1 VKFKWEKKMYAQRPF
16 GIEETHGMLSQ
27 PGAKI
32 KACSDGRDWTSLF
45 TSVQREMP
53 FRGVFQSSRDHL
65 LVLHRDG
72 PVQLDSLTDRKIG
85 SRMVPAGAIHLISP
99 GVEFGIN
106 LTGMIETVH
115 VYVRRTIIEE
125 VALEMVDGDPSHI
138 EIPSSIV
145 DCDKALHALIDASA
159 YAVEDESIGSSMFA
173 DYLSR
178 AIAAQLI
185 RSYSKAKL
193 KGGGRSSSSAC
204 LSSTLSE
211 AVDYMTAHIDSAINL
226 SDIAK
231 ATNRSPS
238 HVARMFRNEL
248 GMPPHRYLIQLR
260 VEKARRLL
268 EKTSM
273 SIAEIAYECGFAHQ
287 EHLTRLF
294 GRYSGTTPAAFRRS
308 KRN

>member
-1 VKFKWEKKMYAQRPF
+1 MFAVQRPF

-53 FRGVFQSSRDHL
+53 FQGVFRSSKDHL

-72 PVQLDSLTDRKIG
+72 PVQVESLTDRRIG
-85 SRMVPAGAIHLISP
+85 RRVVPAGGIHMISP
-99 GVEFGIN
+99 GADFGIH

-115 VYVRRTIIEE
+115 VYVRRSIIEE
-125 VALEMVDGDPSHI
+125 VALEMVDGDPARL
-138 EIPSSIV
+138 EIPSGIV
-145 DCDKALHALIDASA
+145 EDKALHALIDASA
-159 YAVEDESIGSSMFA
+159 FAVEDENLGSAMFA

-178 AIAAQLI
+178 TIAAQLI

-193 KGGGRSSSSAC
+193 KGGGRSSSSAS
-204 LSSTLSE
+204 LSPTLSE
-211 AVDYMTAHIDSAINL
+211 AVDYMTSNIDSAINL
-226 SDIAK
+226 ADIAQ
-231 ATNRSPS
+231 ATNRSSS
-238 HVARMFRNEL
+238 HIARMFRVEL
-248 GMPPHRYLIQLR
+248 GMPPHRYLINLR

-294 GRYSGTTPAAFRRS
+294 RRHCATTPAAYRRS